1 MGRGGRKKEG
11 RKGLGAVYDYIKEFP
26 EGKPVNILVE
36 TFKIHNLL
44 YSFCPHP
51 EVAGYLRQ
59 DNAYLYDTPYDV
71 TPGSQVV
78 AEFNKYAMKN
88 IEFVQ
93 GDNIF
98 DYILESIKLTV
109 DLIKLQ
115 PFNDGNKRTF
125 RAVLNLLLKQ
135 AGIPPIY
142 IKKEER
148 NVYKD
153 ELLKAICEKDY
164 SGIQK
169 FYLYKIADSIVSLDI
184 YSEENIKIYGDN
196 KSKKKTK

>member
-1 MGRGGRKKEG
+1 
-11 RKGLGAVYDYIKEFP
+11 
-26 EGKPVNILVE
+26 
-36 TFKIHNLL
+36 
-44 YSFCPHP
+44 
-51 EVAGYLRQ
+51 
-59 DNAYLYDTPYDV
+59 
-71 TPGSQVV
+71 VV
-78 AEFNKYAMKN
+78 KEFNKYASKN
-88 IEFVQ
+88 MQFVL

-98 DYILESIKLTV
+98 DYILESIQLAV

-125 RAVLNLLLKQ
+125 RAILNLLLKQ

-142 IKKEER
+142 IRKEER

-164 SGIQK
+164 EGINK

-184 YSEENIKIYGDN
+184 YSHNDEKIYQDP
-196 KSKKKTK
+196 KTKKKTK